1 MTSDTFLPL
10 WVSPSALA
18 AAVAPHAFTIWLLGL
33 LAAAGLGAATLW
45 WARRWHVPHEHLQGR
60 GLPLAA
66 AHLALAAL
74 LWLVAAGLFTQVAA
88 QVVAGRGIVAFDTA
102 LHAALAQ
109 GVPVALLHWALV
121 PTWLGNPPTVVVLTL
136 GVTGFLLWRR
146 QRVLALGWVAAV
158 AGNAL
163 LNKAL
168 KHGIERARPLHEHGV
183 LLETGFSFPSG
194 HASGTL
200 ATYGMLA
207 YLVVR
212 LAPRAWHLPAVLLAA
227 ALAWSGAFSRVLL
240 QVHYA
245 SDVLVGLCNGAA
257 WLALCILSVEL
268 VRHRAPGLH
277 RRG

>member
-1 MTSDTFLPL
+1 MDASLPL
-10 WVSPSALA
+10 IAPSSALA
-18 AAVAPHAFTIWLLGL
+18 AAVAQHVVATWLLGL

-45 WARRWHVPHEHLQGR
+45 WARRWHVPHEHLQGH

-121 PTWLGNPPTVVVLTL
+121 PTWLGNPPTVVALTL

-168 KHGIERARPLHEHGV
+168 KHGIERVRPLHEHGV
-183 LLETGFSFPSG
+183 LVETGFSFPSG

-212 LAPRAWHLPAVLLAA
+212 LAPRAWHLPAVLAAA
-227 ALAWSGAFSRVLL
+227 ALAWSAACARVVL

-268 VRHRAPGLH
+268 VRHRTPGLH